1 MINKV
6 FSKKIVIPIE
16 IKVREFLP
24 KAYLAYKIVTNSDF
38 NVIFGAQR
46 NYTNKLIYKN
56 CILIDKNT
64 KSKDRQVFSFHKD
77 NYIAMLDEEGPI
89 SFQHETI
96 IKERYFLE
104 DLESQIDSFLF
115 SGKKDLKK
123 INFNKIKDKTYVVG
137 HPKFDFLKSDLEVI
151 FKKEN
156 NFIRNKF
163 KKFVLITGHYPSSS
177 VRTTEN
183 WISNVSKKILGNKK
197 YLDKHIKTKLKFNT
211 FRKNNYES
219 LLNLT
224 IKIAKENP
232 NITFVFRRH
241 PMENEDFLKIKF
253 ADKPKN
259 LKLIYKFSVTPW
271 IYNCNFHLHSGCL
284 SSLET
289 IKLKKNLITYLPFY
303 SKEFFSNYKNF
314 YPFFTEEIECL
325 KFFNKKK
332 IEKKFNYKGME
343 NILFNFSKVNSYKE
357 ILKVLKKKYNHIQ
370 SQIIYKKIEKNN
382 LTKVTKLYFKI
393 GSYFKSTL
401 NKVAFIRNIF
411 AKFLPHLTDTKE
423 NKNLK
428 LKSISQKEMSDTFNL
443 FLKADK
449 KKTKVSIKKLS
460 ESTFYISKNE

>member
-1 MINKV
+1 M
-6 FSKKIVIPIE
+6 
-16 IKVREFLP
+16 
-24 KAYLAYKIVTNSDF
+24 
-38 NVIFGAQR
+38 
-46 NYTNKLIYKN
+46 
-56 CILIDKNT
+56 
-64 KSKDRQVFSFHKD
+64 
-77 NYIAMLDEEGPI
+77 
-89 SFQHETI
+89 
-96 IKERYFLE
+96 
-104 DLESQIDSFLF
+104 
-115 SGKKDLKK
+115 
-123 INFNKIKDKTYVVG
+123 
-137 HPKFDFLKSDLEVI
+137 KSDLEVI

-289 IKLKKNLITYLPFY
+289 IKLKKN
-303 SKEFFSNYKNF
+303 
-314 YPFFTEEIECL
+314 
-325 KFFNKKK
+325 
-332 IEKKFNYKGME
+332 
-343 NILFNFSKVNSYKE
+343 
-357 ILKVLKKKYNHIQ
+357 
-370 SQIIYKKIEKNN
+370 
-382 LTKVTKLYFKI
+382 
-393 GSYFKSTL
+393 
-401 NKVAFIRNIF
+401 
-411 AKFLPHLTDTKE
+411 
-423 NKNLK
+423 
-428 LKSISQKEMSDTFNL
+428 
-443 FLKADK
+443 
-449 KKTKVSIKKLS
+449 
-460 ESTFYISKNE
+460 